1 MAADD
6 VPRWP
11 DLRRQGPSRRWRP
24 GRPAIPPHQP
34 SRGDFGQPDP
44 PPHQPSRSKLGQA
57 DLSPRQ
63 TSRRLLNPG
72 TRKAAVGAGV
82 IAYSW
87 LAASTVPFTRNAL
100 LIVLLPGAVLAVIAY
115 ARPPK
120 RIPPPDRLNLTG
132 FSYWAIAVMALFEWE
147 ASAFKDGA
155 PWWHPALTTLIDP
168 VLGTRPVKA
177 AGILIWLLA
186 GWALVR
192 R

>member
-11 DLRRQGPSRRWRP
+11 ELPPQELPRRRRLGRPAVLPRQPSRRLRN
-24 GRPAIPPHQP
+24 
-34 SRGDFGQPDP
+34 SV
-44 PPHQPSRSKLGQA
+44 L
-57 DLSPRQ
+57 
-63 TSRRLLNPG
+63 
-72 TRKAAVGAGV
+72 RKAAVGAGL

-87 LAASTVPFTRNAL
+87 FAAGTEPFTINAL
-100 LIVLLPGAVLAVIAY
+100 LIVLVPGVALFVIAY
-115 ARPPK
+115 VRPPK
-120 RIPPPDRLNLTG
+120 RIPPPDRLDRTG
-132 FSYWAIAVMALFEWE
+132 FSYWAIAVGALFEWE

-155 PWWHPALTTLIDP
+155 PSWHPALTTLIDP

>member
-11 DLRRQGPSRRWRP
+11 EFPPQELPRRRRLGRAALLTRRP
-24 GRPAIPPHQP
+24 
-34 SRGDFGQPDP
+34 
-44 PPHQPSRSKLGQA
+44 
-57 DLSPRQ
+57 SPRLG
-63 TSRRLLNPG
+63 SPAL
-72 TRKAAVGAGV
+72 RKAAAGAAL

-87 LAASTVPFTRNAL
+87 FAAGTTPFTMNAL
-100 LIVLLPGAVLAVIAY
+100 LIVLVPGAVLAVIAY
-115 ARPPK
+115 VRPPK
-120 RIPPPDRLNLTG
+120 RIPPPERLDLTG
-132 FSYWAIAVMALFEWE
+132 FSYWAIAVGGLLEWE

-155 PWWHPALTTLIDP
+155 PSWHPALTTLIDP

-177 AGILIWLLA
+177 AGILVWLLA

>member
-11 DLRRQGPSRRWRP
+11 DVPPQELPPRRRP
-24 GRPAIPPHQP
+24 GRPALLPP
-34 SRGDFGQPDP
+34 
-44 PPHQPSRSKLGQA
+44 
-57 DLSPRQ
+57 DL
-63 TSRRLLNPG
+63 SRRLRNPVL
-72 TRKAAVGAGV
+72 RKASVGAGL

-87 LAASTVPFTRNAL
+87 FAAGTEPFTISAL
-100 LIVLLPGAVLAVIAY
+100 LIVLVPGFAVFVIAY
-115 ARPPK
+115 VRPPK
-120 RIPPPDRLNLTG
+120 RIPPPDRLELTG
-132 FSYWAIAVMALFEWE
+132 FSYWAIAVGALFEWE

-155 PWWHPALTTLIDP
+155 PSWHPALTTLIDP

>member
-11 DLRRQGPSRRWRP
+11 ELPPQELPRRQRL
-24 GRPAIPPHQP
+24 GRPALLPRQP
-34 SRGDFGQPDP
+34 SRG
-44 PPHQPSRSKLGQA
+44 LG
-57 DLSPRQ
+57 
-63 TSRRLLNPG
+63 N
-72 TRKAAVGAGV
+72 
-82 IAYSW
+82 YSW
-87 LAASTVPFTRNAL
+87 FAAGTEPFTISAL
-100 LIVLLPGAVLAVIAY
+100 LIVLVPAAALFVIAY
-115 ARPPK
+115 VRPPK
-120 RIPPPDRLNLTG
+120 RIPPPERLHLTG
-132 FSYWAIAVMALFEWE
+132 FSYWAISVGALFEWE

-155 PWWHPALTTLIDP
+155 PSWHPALTTLIDP

>member
-11 DLRRQGPSRRWRP
+11 DVQPQQASRRSRL
-24 GRPAIPPHQP
+24 GRPALLPRQ
-34 SRGDFGQPDP
+34 
-44 PPHQPSRSKLGQA
+44 
-57 DLSPRQ
+57 LSPRL
-63 TSRRLLNPG
+63 RNHVLGKPAV
-72 TRKAAVGAGV
+72 AAGL

-87 LAASTVPFTRNAL
+87 FAAGTEPFTISAL
-100 LIVLLPGAVLAVIAY
+100 LIVLVPGIALFVVAY
-115 ARPPK
+115 VRPPK
-120 RIPPPDRLNLTG
+120 RIPPPDRLDLAG
-132 FSYWAIAVMALFEWE
+132 FSYWAIAVGALFEWE

-155 PWWHPALTTLIDP
+155 PSWHPALTTLIDP

-177 AGILIWLLA
+177 VGILIWLLA